1 MALPKQSSPKYKC
14 VLPSDGREVEYRPF
28 LVKEQKV
35 LMMAQEQENDAAMF
49 DAVKNLIE
57 SVTFGKVKPDSLP
70 IIDMEYLFLK
80 IRTKSIGET
89 ANIQVTCNYDDCEGG
104 QGTTVI
110 NLDDVEVVGEEP
122 ENKIMISDELGVQ
135 LRYPRISD
143 VVATPV
149 KTDSVESKAVQSLEL
164 VKSCMVNIYDAEEV
178 NPISDASTNEIN
190 ECMDS
195 LSMSQLEK
203 ITSYFEGLPSLKKE
217 VSAECEKCGKEIRT
231 TVSGLNNF
239 F

>member
-49 DAVKNLIE
+49 NAVKDLIE

-89 ANIQVTCNYDDCEGG
+89 ANIQVTCNNKDCEGG

-122 ENKIMISDELGVQ
+122 ENKIMISDELGVE

-143 VVATPV
+143 VGATPV
-149 KTDSVESKAVQSLEL
+149 ETDSVESQAVQSLEL

-178 NPISDASTNEIN
+178 YPIADASTNEIN
-190 ECMDS
+190 EFMDS
-195 LSMSQLEK
+195 LSMSQLEM

-217 VSAECEKCGKEIRT
+217 VSADCEKCGKEIRT